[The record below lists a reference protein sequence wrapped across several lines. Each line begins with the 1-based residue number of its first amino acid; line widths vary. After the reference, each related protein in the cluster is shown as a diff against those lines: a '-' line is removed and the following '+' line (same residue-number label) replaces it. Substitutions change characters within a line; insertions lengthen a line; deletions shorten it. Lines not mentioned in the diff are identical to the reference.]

1 MNWIAPSEKDAAT
14 DTLEKRLWAAADQ
27 FRANSGLKSQ
37 EYSAPVLG
45 LIFLRFAEVRF
56 AAQRGKLEK
65 GESSARRGSRVDDPA
80 AYHADG
86 ILYLPAEARFDY
98 LLNLPEAKDIG
109 AKVNSAMRDIEKQNP
124 QLAGVLPKTYNLFTS
139 TLLKELLKKVS
150 EIPASMDYDAF
161 GRIYEYFLG
170 EFAMSEGQGGG
181 EFYTP
186 SSIVRLLTEV
196 IEPYHGRILDP
207 ACGSGGM
214 FVSSARF
221 VAEHKRNPS
230 AAAPTPSSPALLPA
244 GEGSGHYRGGYDF
257 SGLKKRARELRQK
270 QTPAEE
276 LLWELLRD
284 RQCCEL
290 KFRRQHQFGD
300 YLLDFYCHEMK
311 LAVELDGEPHNTAIR
326 QKKDAA
332 RDAYLKSQGVTSLRF
347 ENRVV
352 FEDVEKIFNAIAAH
366 VSLPSPAGRRAGDE
380 GAPPDFSGDPAREL
394 SIHGVEKTDETGR
407 LCRLNLAVHGLE
419 GEIKHGG
426 NINSYYDN
434 PFDACGASIEPST
447 RPVGHPSPSGRRDG
461 DEGHEI
467 ERHGRFDFVLANPPF
482 NVNAVDKERLKDS
495 VGPGRRF
502 PFGLP
507 RTDNANYL
515 WIQLFYSALNDKGRA
530 GFVMANSA
538 SDARSSEQDIRKQLI
553 ENRAVDVMVAVGPNM
568 FYTVTLPCTLWFFDK
583 GKASPCKTPS
593 TRPVGHPSP
602 SGRRAGDEGGAPNR
616 ANTVL
621 FIDARHVYR
630 QIDRAHREWTPAQ
643 IGFLANLVRLYRGE
657 ALDFTLG
664 GDEAKAK
671 VAEIF
676 GGTRSVASAS
686 YKDIPGLCRAASLK
700 EIEAQGWSL
709 NPGRYVGVAAGE
721 AVSDED
727 FKEQLETLNEELE
740 TLNAAARELEA
751 TIASN
756 VTEILEA

>member
-1 MNWIAPSEKDAAT
+1 MIWIAPSEKDQDNAA
-14 DTLEKRLWAAADQ
+14 LEKRLWDAADQ
-27 FRANSGLKSQ
+27 FRANSGLKAQ

-56 AAQRGKLEK
+56 AAQRAKLEK
-65 GESSARRGSRVDDPA
+65 GGASSRRGSRVDEPA
-80 AYHADG
+80 AYHAEG

-98 LLNLPEAKDIG
+98 LLNRPEAENIG
-109 AKVNSAMRDIEKQNP
+109 AKVNAAMRDIEKHNP

-150 EIPASMDYDAF
+150 EIPASLDYDAF

-221 VAEHKRNPS
+221 VSEHKKNP
-230 AAAPTPSSPALLPA
+230 AA
-244 GEGSGHYRGGYDF
+244 
-257 SGLKKRARELRQK
+257 
-270 QTPAEE
+270 
-276 LLWELLRD
+276 
-284 RQCCEL
+284 
-290 KFRRQHQFGD
+290 
-300 YLLDFYCHEMK
+300 
-311 LAVELDGEPHNTAIR
+311 
-326 QKKDAA
+326 
-332 RDAYLKSQGVTSLRF
+332 
-347 ENRVV
+347 
-352 FEDVEKIFNAIAAH
+352 
-366 VSLPSPAGRRAGDE
+366 
-380 GAPPDFSGDPAREL
+380 EL

-426 NINSYYDN
+426 NINSYYDD
-434 PFDACGASIEPST
+434 PHDAT
-447 RPVGHPSPSGRRDG
+447 
-461 DEGHEI
+461 
-467 ERHGRFDFVLANPPF
+467 GRFDFVLANPPF
-482 NVNAVDKERLKDS
+482 NVNAVDKERLRDM

-515 WIQLFYSALNDKGRA
+515 WIQLFYSALNEKGRA

-538 SDARSSEQDIRKQLI
+538 SDARSSEQELRRQLI
-553 ENRAVDVMVAVGPNM
+553 ESRAVDVMVAVGPNM
-568 FYTVTLPCTLWFFDK
+568 FYTVTLPCTLWFLDK
-583 GKASPCKTPS
+583 TK
-593 TRPVGHPSP
+593 VGTD
-602 SGRRAGDEGGAPNR
+602 RRAVRTSQRDVPTNDR
-616 ANTVL
+616 SDQVL
-621 FIDARHVYR
+621 FIDARHIYR
-630 QIDRAHREWTPAQ
+630 QVDRAHREWTPAQ

-664 GDEAKAK
+664 GDEARAK
-671 VAEIF
+671 LEEIF
-676 GGTRSVASAS
+676 GKKPKFADV
-686 YKDIPGLCRAASLK
+686 PGLCRAATLK
-700 EIEAQGWSL
+700 EIETQGWSL

-740 TLNAAARELEA
+740 TLNAQARGLEQ
-751 TIASN
+751 TIARN
-756 VTEILEA
+756 VAEILSA